1 MMKTTGARRTALA
14 FVALALSCLLA
25 GLVGCSGGD
34 AQASG
39 AGDASSGSGTLRV
52 GVRADTVGFGYL
64 NEQTGKYYGLEIDI
78 AEELAARLG
87 YADAE
92 FVTVTPDT
100 RKDMLMNGDIDCIAA
115 CYSVAASREE
125 NFDFS
130 PTYYTDDSVV
140 MVEDSSLIEG
150 IDDLKGLTFG
160 TMAGTNTA
168 PQLALKL
175 TESGFTSGEALEQTE
190 DHSMTQFDTF
200 RLVQMASYQDLSTA
214 LEEGSIDAACMDGAI
229 AHTYLSADRHI
240 LDYTIDT
247 QEYGV
252 ATQKDSALSQPVA
265 DAIQSM
271 LDDGTIAALTDKW
284 D

>member
-1 MMKTTGARRTALA
+1 MGKAIRARRAARVLVTLLLA
-14 FVALALSCLLA
+14 CALA
-25 GLVGCSGGD
+25 GLAGCGGED
-34 AQASG
+34 AGSKP
-39 AGDASSGSGTLRV
+39 SSGNGTLRV
-52 GVRADTVGFGYL
+52 GVRSDVVGFGYL
-64 NEQTGKYYGLEIDI
+64 NENTGKYYGLEIDI
-78 AEELAARLG
+78 AEEMAARMG

-100 RKDMLMNGDIDCIAA
+100 RKDMLMNGEVDCMIA

-130 PTYYTDDSVV
+130 PTYYTDSSIV
-140 MVEDSSLIEG
+140 MVENSSLIED
-150 IDDLKGLTFG
+150 IDDLKGLTFA

-190 DHSMTQFDTF
+190 DHSMTRFDTF
-200 RLVQMASYQDLSTA
+200 SLVQLESYQDLSKA
-214 LEEGSIDAACMDGAI
+214 LEEGTIDAACMDGAI
-229 AHTYLSADRHI
+229 AHTYLSADRHV
-240 LDYTIDT
+240 LDYTIGT

-252 ATQKDSALSQPVA
+252 ATQKGSPLSQPVA
-265 DAIQSM
+265 DAVQSM
-271 LDDGTIAALTDKW
+271 LDDGTIAALTDTW

>member
-1 MMKTTGARRTALA
+1 MGKTIGARRAMLAL
-14 FVALALSCLLA
+14 VALVLSCLLA
-25 GLVGCSGGD
+25 GLAGCGGSD
-34 AQASG
+34 AK
-39 AGDASSGSGTLRV
+39 ASSGSGTLRV
-52 GVRADTVGFGYL
+52 GVRSDVVGFGYL
-64 NEQTGKYYGLEIDI
+64 NEATNKYYGLEIDI
-78 AEELAARLG
+78 AEDMAARMG
-87 YADAE
+87 YADVE

-100 RKDMLMNGDIDCIAA
+100 RKKMLVEGDVDCMIA

-130 PTYYTDDSVV
+130 PTYYTDSSVV
-140 MVEDSSLIEG
+140 MVEDSSLITSV
-150 IDDLKGLTFG
+150 DDLKGLTFG

-175 TESGFTSGEALEQTE
+175 TESGFTSGEALEQNE

-200 RLVQMASYQDLSTA
+200 RLVQLASYQDLSKA
-214 LEEGSIDAACMDGAI
+214 LEEGTIDAACMDGAI
-229 AHTYLSADRHI
+229 AHTYLSADRSI

-252 ATQKDSALSQPVA
+252 ATQKGSSLSAPVA
-265 DAIQSM
+265 EAVQSM